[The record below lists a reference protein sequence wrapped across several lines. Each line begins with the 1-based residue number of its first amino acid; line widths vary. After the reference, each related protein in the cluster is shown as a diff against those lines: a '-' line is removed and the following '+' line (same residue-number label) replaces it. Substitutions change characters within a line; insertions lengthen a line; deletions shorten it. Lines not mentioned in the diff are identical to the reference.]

1 MLANY
6 HTHTKRCRHA
16 HGEDREYI
24 ENAIKAGIEILGFSD
39 HAPYLFDETW
49 YYSHYRMFVDQID
62 EYASSINALKREYQ
76 SDIKIYLGFELEY
89 YKNTHQREIT
99 FLKKYNPDYLILG
112 QHFVGGETTGCYV
125 ACQDDDNI
133 LSQYVSECIEG
144 LKTGHFTYIAH
155 PDIIGYDY
163 SSEAIERE
171 YTRLLTFAKENGFPI
186 EINCLGLQ
194 NKKWYPRRKIFEIA
208 SRIGNDVIIGVDAHV
223 PTALS
228 KQTFENARNFAH
240 GLNLN
245 IIEKV
250 NLIKP

>member
-16 HGEDREYI
+16 NGSDREYI
-24 ENAIKAGIEILGFSD
+24 DSAIKAGVKILGFSD
-39 HAPYLFDETW
+39 HAPYLFEDKW
-49 YYSHYRMFVDQID
+49 YYSHYRMFVEQID
-62 EYASSINALKREYQ
+62 EYVSSINALKREYKN
-76 SDIKIYLGFELEY
+76 DIQIHLGFELEY
-89 YKNTHQREIT
+89 YKDTHAKEMA

-112 QHFVGGETTGCYV
+112 QHFVGGEINGCYV
-125 ACQDDDNI
+125 ACQDDDNT
-133 LSQYVSECIEG
+133 LTQYVSECIEG

-171 YTRLLTFAKENGFPI
+171 YTRLLTFCKENGYPI

-194 NKKWYPRRKIFEIA
+194 NRRWYPRRKIFELA
-208 SRIGNDVIIGVDAHV
+208 SNIGNEVIIGIDAHTPSV
-223 PTALS
+223 IT
-228 KQTFENARNFAH
+228 KQTFDLAKDFVKD
-240 GLNLN
+240 LNLN
-245 IIEKV
+245 IIEKL